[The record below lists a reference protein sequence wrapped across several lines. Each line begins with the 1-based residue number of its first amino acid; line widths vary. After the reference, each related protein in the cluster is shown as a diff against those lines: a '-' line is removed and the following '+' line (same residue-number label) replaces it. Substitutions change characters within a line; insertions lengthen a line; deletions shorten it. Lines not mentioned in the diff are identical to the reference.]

1 MWDALIPKFG
11 VKITPAGS
19 KIFIVRYRT
28 EAGASRKYTIGPT
41 NAIGLEPAR
50 DIARQVLAAAAAGQD
65 PSRDRTMT
73 RDAPSMIDLRDRYL
87 EEHADPHKKASSAKN
102 DRILWKKHII
112 PRFGNRRVGE
122 ITRAD
127 ILEMQSAMFAKHHT
141 ANRVVALLSKAF
153 NLSEVW
159 GWRTPGSNPCRH
171 VKKYP
176 EDGRDRMLNPE
187 ELGRLGQALLQL
199 EAQRIDPPSFVP
211 LIRLLLFTGCR
222 RSEISNA
229 QWSWVDF
236 ENSLLMLPDS
246 KTGRKIVQLSEA
258 AMEIIREL
266 PREKGAIYILPG
278 RIKGQ
283 PIKSPRAAW
292 ESLITMA
299 ELPDLRV
306 HDLRHTVG
314 SIGHRIGLSQKL
326 IAGMLGHKQ
335 MATTERYL
343 HTYDSDRKDA
353 TDRTAKQISEWMG
366 EK

>member
-1 MWDALIPKFG
+1 
-11 VKITPAGS
+11 
-19 KIFIVRYRT
+19 
-28 EAGASRKYTIGPT
+28 
-41 NAIGLEPAR
+41 
-50 DIARQVLAAAAAGQD
+50 
-65 PSRDRTMT
+65 
-73 RDAPSMIDLRDRYL
+73 
-87 EEHADPHKKASSAKN
+87 
-102 DRILWKKHII
+102 
-112 PRFGNRRVGE
+112 
-122 ITRAD
+122 
-127 ILEMQSAMFAKHHT
+127 
-141 ANRVVALLSKAF
+141 
-153 NLSEVW
+153 
-159 GWRTPGSNPCRH
+159 
-171 VKKYP
+171 
-176 EDGRDRMLNPE
+176 
-187 ELGRLGQALLQL
+187 
-199 EAQRIDPPSFVP
+199 VP